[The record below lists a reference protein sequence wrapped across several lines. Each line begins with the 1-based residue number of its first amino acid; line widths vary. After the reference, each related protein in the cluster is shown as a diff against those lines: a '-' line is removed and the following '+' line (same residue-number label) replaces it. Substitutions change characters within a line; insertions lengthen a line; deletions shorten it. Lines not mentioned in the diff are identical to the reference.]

1 MSLLAGIAATWASP
15 RAAMAARVGQGQ
27 REDRAIA
34 ALMGAAIVLLVART
48 PALARAAELDP
59 SVPFQARLGG
69 SMLALLFLMPLLSYA
84 LAWVLH
90 LVAGRGAREGAR
102 GQGWRARATLFW
114 MLLAIGPAVLAQGL
128 IEGLAGPGAL
138 SATTGLLVFLIFVWF
153 LWAGLRG
160 AYGTAANGM
169 RQG

>member
-69 SMLALLFLMPLLSYA
+69 SMLALLFLMPLLAYA

-90 LVAGRGAREGAR
+90 LVGVRGGR

-138 SATTGLLVFLIFVWF
+138 SAATGLLVFLIFVWF